1 MKINFEDKFKELNS
15 ISDILKKVESD
26 NKVKIFYGV
35 SKEGKKR
42 LVFLSTLVPE
52 QIESTRMISISYYR
66 DNENLNWLS
75 FDLENDNFSNLF
87 YTFCSDIVNSLS
99 SLNDEEKE
107 LNYLKKRF
115 NNWKKMFQN
124 ISIKELSEEKEQG
137 LYGELYFLYKYMIP
151 KYGSDVAVTSWV
163 GPHKFNKDFSIDETW
178 YELKTSSVNATTV
191 EIRSINQLDS
201 DKIGYLSVV
210 KVEKMSPEYKG
221 LLSSVFD
228 LIQAIMNEITS
239 ISVQDDFLNK
249 LIDSGIGPE
258 NNFGSRRYDIKNIIL
273 YKVSN
278 DFPRLTKN
286 TISFNEI
293 ENVTYTISL
302 SGIERF
308 KAEEL

>member
-15 ISDILKKVESD
+15 ISDILKKVESN
-26 NKVKIFYGV
+26 NKVKIFYGL

-42 LVFLSTLVPE
+42 LAFLSTLAPE
-52 QIESTRMISISYYR
+52 QIESTKMISVSYYK

-75 FDLENDNFSNLF
+75 FDLENNNFSNLF

-99 SLNDEEKE
+99 NLNDEEQE

-115 NNWKKMFQN
+115 YNWKKMFQN
-124 ISIKELSEEKEQG
+124 ISSKELSEEKEQG

-151 KYGSDVAVTSWV
+151 KYGVDVAVSSWA
-163 GPHKFNKDFSIDETW
+163 GPHKFNKDFSVDETW

-221 LLSSVFD
+221 KLSSIFE
-228 LIQAIMNEITS
+228 LIQVIMNEISS
-239 ISVQDDFLNK
+239 ISIQDDFLNK
-249 LIDSGIGPE
+249 LIESGVGPE
-258 NNFGSRRYDIKNIIL
+258 NNFGSRRYEKYNF
-273 YKVSN
+273 V
-278 DFPRLTKN
+278 
-286 TISFNEI
+286 
-293 ENVTYTISL
+293 
-302 SGIERF
+302 
-308 KAEEL
+308 

>member
-15 ISDILKKVESD
+15 ISDILKKVESN
-26 NKVKIFYGV
+26 NKVKIFYGL

-42 LVFLSTLVPE
+42 LAFLSTLAPE
-52 QIESTRMISISYYR
+52 QIESTKMISVSYYK

-75 FDLENDNFSNLF
+75 FDLENNNFSNLF

-99 SLNDEEKE
+99 NLNDEEQE

-115 NNWKKMFQN
+115 YNWKKMFQN
-124 ISIKELSEEKEQG
+124 ILSKELSEEKEQG

-151 KYGSDVAVTSWV
+151 KYGVDVAVSSWA
-163 GPHKFNKDFSIDETW
+163 GPHKFNKDFSVDETW

-221 LLSSVFD
+221 KLSSIFE
-228 LIQAIMNEITS
+228 LIQVIMNEISS
-239 ISVQDDFLNK
+239 ISIQDDFLNK
-249 LIDSGIGPE
+249 LIESGVGPE
-258 NNFGSRRYDIKNIIL
+258 NNFGSRRYDMKNIIL
-273 YKVSN
+273 YEVSK
-278 DFPRLTKN
+278 DFPRLTKT
-286 TISFNEI
+286 TINFNEI
-293 ENVTYTISL
+293 ENVTYTINL